1 MTYKKSSQALPQAN
15 KNRVQKTDLSP
26 DGIRILI
33 EWENITIG
41 ASIFVPAV
49 DTPELIAQF
58 YDAMPKDWKIEHRTR
73 IENGK
78 WGVRFWRML

>member
-1 MTYKKSSQALPQAN
+1 MTYKKSSQAPPQSN

-33 EWENITIG
+33 EWEKITIG

-58 YDAMPKDWKIEHRTR
+58 YDAMPKDWKLTHRTR